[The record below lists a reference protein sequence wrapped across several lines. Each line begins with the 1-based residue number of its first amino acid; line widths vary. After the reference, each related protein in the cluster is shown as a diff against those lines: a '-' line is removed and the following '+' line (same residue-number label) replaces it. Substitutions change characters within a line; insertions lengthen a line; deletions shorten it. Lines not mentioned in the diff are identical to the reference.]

1 MLPGDNTE
9 KASHFFKG
17 SLTCSDVSSLSVHYA
32 DCPLAVGLSVNSMLY
47 FPDRT
52 EKSKGSCPGEVA
64 LRLCTV
70 GFNFDSSN

>member
-1 MLPGDNTE
+1 M
-9 KASHFFKG
+9 
-17 SLTCSDVSSLSVHYA
+17 HYA

-70 GFNFDSSN
+70 GFNFDSSNSLRS